1 MVGCMKIYDRIRM
14 LREQAGLSQ
23 ADLAALCGYKG
34 RQMISQ
40 IENGKID
47 LPLSKVEVIA
57 NALDVAPI
65 YLAGFAER
73 QENMDHALELSN
85 LIDKAYELDEKDRAR
100 IAERIDML
108 LEQEKYNEG

>member
-23 ADLAALCGYKG
+23 ADLAALCGNKG

-85 LIDKAYELDEKDRAR
+85 LIDKAYELDEEDRAR